1 MRICALN
8 SESLSFKDFIDQI
21 KAYKE
26 VEAFEDKA
34 YLLSEVNQFDLCLL
48 DAGMDR
54 MTLRD
59 YAQKIRKGNPG
70 IQLVYYNSTDSE
82 MNWKRLQISPEEKDV
97 LVNPPYDLDQIFDFS
112 IDIKKKQDTR
122 TVALSILE
130 QHSEKPISG
139 EEKKLSDEID
149 RAFEGVFKE
158 DYLDKDKVSMSD
170 KKKENLEED
179 LSSISFDIEHKKEE
193 SLNEL
198 DLDLDSEID
207 LEDEDQAS
215 EVQISHDPSEL
226 DLSLSLSEKTTV
238 GEAEAAQEDDVSEV
252 HLKDED
258 ESESQVFGLDSE
270 TEVGESFDVTKPV
283 LQEELDS
290 IMDGEALSETEDSN
304 NLLDEDL
311 FGLSSNDDEDE
322 QDSSLANNEAQEDD
336 QTRVASSSEASS
348 AEDPLDDIK
357 TKMLEIDQLLLGD
370 QADEKKD
377 SLPEENE
384 IETEDELFSD
394 NEENTLAV
402 ATEEPESME
411 LVDER
416 VDSSGNNRSMNSEAL
431 TAQHREYQENYQTE
445 LIRLGETIKSLRE
458 DRNQLQSKLQ
468 EFESHVDSEKRD
480 FKNLEAQLEEKKI
493 ELAIVKKRY
502 AKQIDELNIKLD
514 LIENK
519 KEVLEQRNINF
530 EKEFE
535 KLRREKSVDINQV
548 RRREKELEE
557 KLELLK
563 NDAEVQ
569 IRNRDH
575 KILELKRRI
584 DTLEFDIES
593 ATMQE
598 KKTVHQ
604 QHALE
609 EKMSKVI
616 KTLRNVIGQ
625 MEDENSLEQRE
636 KNIKKNLDV

>member
-502 AKQIDELNIKLD
+502 SKQIDELNIKLD

>member
-21 KAYKE
+21 KTHKE
-26 VEAFEDKA
+26 VETFEDKA
-34 YLLSEVNQFDLCLL
+34 YLLSEVNQFGLCLL

-59 YAQKIRKGNPG
+59 YAQKVRKGNPT

-82 MNWKRLQISPEEKDV
+82 MSWKRLQISPEEKDI
-97 LVNPPYDLDQIFDFS
+97 LVNPPYNLDQIFDFS
-112 IDIKKKQDTR
+112 SDIKKKQDTR

-158 DYLDKDKVSMSD
+158 DYLDKDKVSMSE

-207 LEDEDQAS
+207 LENENQAS

-238 GEAEAAQEDDVSEV
+238 GETAQEDDVSEV

-258 ESESQVFGLDSE
+258 ESESQLFGLDSE

-290 IMDGEALSETEDSN
+290 IMGGEAPSETENPED
-304 NLLDEDL
+304 LLDEDL

-322 QDSSLANNEAQEDD
+322 QDTSLVNNEAQEDD
-336 QTRVASSSEASS
+336 QTRVASSSETSS

-377 SLPEENE
+377 SLPAENE

-394 NEENTLAV
+394 IEENTLAV
-402 ATEEPESME
+402 ETQETQRKDPVHEKVAVS
-411 LVDER
+411 DQ
-416 VDSSGNNRSMNSEAL
+416 NRSMNSEAL
-431 TAQHREYQENYQTE
+431 TAEHREYQENYQTE

-502 AKQIDELNIKLD
+502 SKQIDELNIKLD

-609 EKMSKVI
+609 EKMNKVI